1 MAMLID
7 VAGDFIWNLLRF
19 GAFLMVVPIFGNQ
32 LIPGRVRLLLAVGV
46 SFALTPVAGG
56 APPMEQW
63 GLDSMGMLVTQMAM
77 GVGLGFAAVI
87 FFHLFVIAGQFI
99 GMQMGLGFAAMV
111 DPGNGIQVTVWSQF
125 FLMLVTLSFLSLNGH
140 LVLLEVL
147 THGYRLY
154 PQMSTFSVSE
164 LLWRVGTLGGWMF
177 VGGVLLALPAVI
189 SLLIVNLAFGVMNRS
204 APALNVFSLGFPF
217 SLLFRL
223 LIIGFLL
230 TNWGDQFLRLKTE
243 FLEITDNFFVADAPM
258 VGNIR

>member
-154 PQMSTFSVSE
+154 PQIINNPNKRLNGKPREKTFNAGALRFITPKARLTMS
-164 LLWRVGTLGGWMF
+164 
-177 VGGVLLALPAVI
+177 
-189 SLLIVNLAFGVMNRS
+189 
-204 APALNVFSLGFPF
+204 
-217 SLLFRL
+217 
-223 LIIGFLL
+223 
-230 TNWGDQFLRLKTE
+230 K
-243 FLEITDNFFVADAPM
+243 EITAGKANKTPPI
-258 VGNIR
+258 NIHPPSVPTRHNNSDTEKVLIWGYKR

>member
-154 PQMSTFSVSE
+154 P
-164 LLWRVGTLGGWMF
+164 
-177 VGGVLLALPAVI
+177 
-189 SLLIVNLAFGVMNRS
+189 
-204 APALNVFSLGFPF
+204 
-217 SLLFRL
+217 
-223 LIIGFLL
+223 
-230 TNWGDQFLRLKTE
+230 
-243 FLEITDNFFVADAPM
+243 
-258 VGNIR
+258 